1 MTQPSALLLFTIDRV
16 VRKLCEKRQL
26 EMDQAR
32 LEEVVFACATQLSE
46 AGMGTQLVDALSKA
60 LLASEH
66 VVELYADDA
75 AIKALITEVG
85 EP

>member
-1 MTQPSALLLFTIDRV
+1 MGQPSALLLFTIDRV
-16 VRKLCEKRQL
+16 VRRLCETGQL
-26 EMDQAR
+26 EMDQSK
-32 LEEVVFACATQLSE
+32 LEEVVFACATRLSE
-46 AGMGTQLVDALSKA
+46 AGMGAQLVDALSKA

-75 AIKALITEVG
+75 DIKALITEVG